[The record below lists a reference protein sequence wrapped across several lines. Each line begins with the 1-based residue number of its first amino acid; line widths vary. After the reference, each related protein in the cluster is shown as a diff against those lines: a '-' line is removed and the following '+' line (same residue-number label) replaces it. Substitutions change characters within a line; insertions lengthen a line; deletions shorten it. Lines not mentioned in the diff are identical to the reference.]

1 MLRRIRGDFRA
12 ANSHS
17 PHLNSQEKEKVAI
30 IGSGNWGSAIARI
43 VGDNAAK
50 YSEFATTVEMY
61 TYEEDVR
68 TTLSVLKNKIKRAS
82 SCVF

>member
-1 MLRRIRGDFRA
+1 MYIEQGLALGNKFELVVGLSSFSMPTEDNNRDDDERIC
-12 ANSHS
+12 
-17 PHLNSQEKEKVAI
+17 I

-68 TTLSVLKNKIKRAS
+68 ASLSILF
-82 SCVF
+82 C